1 MSDLIT
7 RKHFEIVEP
16 VQGAKIKVVGL
27 GGAGGNAVNNMI
39 KGGLNGVEF
48 IVANTDLQALE
59 RNLAPTKIQI
69 GSQVTGGLGAGA
81 DPDVGRRSAEENLDQ
96 LRSCLE
102 GADMVFVTA
111 GLGGGTGTGAAP
123 VVAEMAK
130 SLAALTVAVVTK
142 PFHFEGRRRM
152 KVAEAGFK
160 ELKGR
165 VDTLITIPND
175 RLLALAPKNALFLD
189 MFQKADDVLLQAVRG
204 ISDLITVTG
213 HINVD
218 FSDVRTVMSE
228 KGLSLMGT
236 GTAKG
241 DNRAI
246 EAAGRAVSSP
256 LLEDISIAGARG
268 VLMNI
273 TAGADVSITEIQDAA
288 SLIQKEA
295 DEDANVIW
303 GMVIDP
309 EMGEAFSV
317 TVIATG
323 IGPREEMLAPSD
335 MRLIRREAVAELRKR
350 VNEDLDWPTY
360 LREPAPPES
369 ETPTVGEARFDPND
383 HEIPTFLR
391 RSAD

>member
-7 RKHFEIVEP
+7 GKHFEIVEP

-69 GSQVTGGLGAGA
+69 GGQVTGGLGAGA

-96 LRSCLE
+96 LRGCLE

-130 SLAALTVAVVTK
+130 SLSALTVAVVTK

-152 KVAEAGFK
+152 KVAETGFK

-213 HINVD
+213 HVNVD

-236 GTAKG
+236 GLAKG

-246 EAAGRAVSSP
+246 EAASRAVSSP

-273 TAGADVSITEIQDAA
+273 TAGPDVSITEIQDAA

-360 LREPAPPES
+360 LREPAAPEG
-369 ETPTVGEARFDPND
+369 EAPTVGEVRFDPND